1 MEGRMAGDKLLER
14 TMRRE
19 LLFDRRALEDMM
31 EDLSCSI
38 LGYLTQGIIN
48 TDPSYHLDA
57 DPSTAAQHM
66 VQTSSALHA
75 GLHAITRILP
85 TSTAATSTDGLV
97 DSCLVDFITSF
108 VDYLS
113 MVTTRPSAT
122 IGMLPVHTR
131 VQLVSI
137 LVQCVRIVAGRL
149 RPTAIRTLGGTSD
162 KQAAAAALVSPST
175 AADGAVLLTGLDAV
189 TSFLLKQQQQQSS
202 NRTCMLLLLDDD
214 NDDTRRRVDLFCTLH
229 ECIMILNGSI
239 SCMLQHHHN
248 IIAPS
253 LGDHRDAMG
262 RTIKS
267 GGKQHSYPQPT
278 TSKRVAAHSFAAPSI
293 ADHRST
299 TIHTNESSRDDDH
312 PHRKHHHH
320 LHHHRSSSSELE
332 APYRG
337 TMVLYFLY
345 ENRRF
350 LDSLRRF
357 VGSVLVFQS
366 HCSSS
371 SSSSSCG
378 IPLKHGILS
387 SAASIERLLLS
398 VANSVSGG
406 VVSLSHFSSM
416 LLVTNMINL
425 TSLKDAYPP
434 HLLLLSAVD
443 FISSMQGIV
452 LQCVETAR
460 CEVSYDVSSKSC
472 L

>member
-1 MEGRMAGDKLLER
+1 MEGRRAGDGQLER
-14 TMRRE
+14 IMRRE

-38 LGYLTQGIIN
+38 LGYLTQGIIS
-48 TDPSYHLDA
+48 TYHHLDT

-75 GLHAITRILP
+75 GIHAITRILP
-85 TSTAATSTDGLV
+85 TSTAATGGLV
-97 DSCLVDFITSF
+97 NNCLVDFITSF

-131 VQLVSI
+131 VHLVSI
-137 LVQCVRIVAGRL
+137 LIQCVRIVAGRL

-162 KQAAAAALVSPST
+162 KQAAAATLVSPST
-175 AADGAVLLTGLDAV
+175 TDDDDDDGAVLLTGLDAV
-189 TSFLLKQQQQQSS
+189 TSFLFKQQQQQQSS
-202 NRTCMLLLLDDD
+202 NRTCMLLLIDDD
-214 NDDTRRRVDLFCTLH
+214 NDDTRRKVDLFCTLH
-229 ECIMILNGSI
+229 ECIMILNESI
-239 SCMLQHHHN
+239 SSMLQHHHN
-248 IIAPS
+248 IIASS
-253 LGDHRDAMG
+253 LGDHRDAIG
-262 RTIKS
+262 RSIKS
-267 GGKQHSYPQPT
+267 GSKQHSYPQPA
-278 TSKRVAAHSFAAPSI
+278 TSKRVAAHSFVAPSI
-293 ADHRST
+293 ADQRST
-299 TIHTNESSRDDDH
+299 TIPTSESSRDDDH
-312 PHRKHHHH
+312 PHRNQHHH
-320 LHHHRSSSSELE
+320 LHHHHRSSSELE

-345 ENRRF
+345 ENRRY
-350 LDSLRRF
+350 LDCLRRF
-357 VGSVLVFQS
+357 VGSVLAFQS
-366 HCSSS
+366 H

-425 TSLKDAYPP
+425 TSLKDIYPP

-460 CEVSYDVSSKSC
+460 CEVSYDV
-472 L
+472 